1 MAVDLQDPVPAAQGR
16 GHDPGLALAAADAAL
31 VASLR
36 AGDADAFATIVR
48 AWSPAMLRVARR
60 FVPTDASAQ
69 DVVQETWVAVIR
81 GLSRFEERSLLRT
94 WVFSIL
100 ANLGRRRG
108 VSDHRVL
115 PMSSLGARTESRA
128 PVDPDRFR
136 PEGERWA
143 GVWREEAAPRSWGP
157 EANVL
162 TVEVRDLIIRA
173 LTTLP
178 PRQREVVVLRDI
190 QGLSAEE
197 VGRMLGLA
205 PGNVRVL
212 LHRGRLRLREALED
226 YYHERPQLPVGA
238 REVVG

>member
-1 MAVDLQDPVPAAQGR
+1 M
-16 GHDPGLALAAADAAL
+16 
-31 VASLR
+31 
-36 AGDADAFATIVR
+36 
-48 AWSPAMLRVARR
+48 
-60 FVPTDASAQ
+60 
-69 DVVQETWVAVIR
+69 
-81 GLSRFEERSLLRT
+81 
-94 WVFSIL
+94 
-100 ANLGRRRG
+100 
-108 VSDHRVL
+108 
-115 PMSSLGARTESRA
+115 
-128 PVDPDRFR
+128 DPDRFR

-173 LTTLP
+173 LATLP

-197 VGRMLGLA
+197 VCRMLGLA